1 MTGHS
6 PKPVSPFSDEIWLEI
21 FEAAFLD
28 NPDVAVKAAR
38 LCHYLLIQ
46 IESGPQGI
54 TNAKQCLEN
63 GIRLV
68 FPFTASYKACRDQ
81 FEASLADRF

>member
-1 MTGHS
+1 MTGDS
-6 PKPVSPFSDEIWLEI
+6 PKPVLPFSDEIWLEI
-21 FEAAFLD
+21 FDATFLD
-28 NPDVAVKAAR
+28 NPDLAVKAAR
-38 LCHYLLIQ
+38 LWHYLLTQ

-54 TNAKQCLEN
+54 THARQCLQN

-68 FPFTASYKACRDQ
+68 FPFTASYKACRDR

>member
-1 MTGHS
+1 MTGDS
-6 PKPVSPFSDEIWLEI
+6 PKLVLPFSDEIWLEI

-28 NPDVAVKAAR
+28 DPDVAVKAAR
-38 LCHYLLIQ
+38 LFHYLLMQ

-54 TNAKQCLEN
+54 TNARQCLEN

-68 FPFTASYKACRDQ
+68 FPFTANYKACRDK
-81 FEASLADRF
+81 FEESL